1 MTAGAAI
8 RGPAQEPGTSAFG
21 RLGQGHASR
30 QSTGGV
36 TAGAAICCPTQDLR
50 TSTPGGL
57 GQGHASR
64 HFASLSLEAS
74 GSAEPGGP
82 GHGTSREVN
91 PSSTIRR
98 YGAGVAMVH
107 ATVAIHASGS
117 GGGRIPRVAW
127 TIATRPDHQD
137 ISIRLTS
144 RCPVAGPD
152 VVAALCFGPI
162 ATMRDRT
169 GNRSG
174 AGMAGPGQ
182 APLLAG
188 AAGA

>member
-74 GSAEPGGP
+74 GSAEPGPELELLKERLRKYVTKAMREAKLRSSWARPNEAFETATGAFVTDLVD
-82 GHGTSREVN
+82 TSRPNLFLDDFV
-91 PSSTIRR
+91 PFQ
-98 YGAGVAMVH
+98 A
-107 ATVAIHASGS
+107 
-117 GGGRIPRVAW
+117 RIAF
-127 TIATRPDHQD
+127 
-137 ISIRLTS
+137 
-144 RCPVAGPD
+144 
-152 VVAALCFGPI
+152 FG
-162 ATMRDRT
+162 ML
-169 GNRSG
+169 NRI
-174 AGMAGPGQ
+174 
-182 APLLAG
+182 
-188 AAGA
+188 